1 MFIILQCSL
10 QLFKMIYFLQKAIS
24 HPADLK
30 LRYSTEAG
38 VEVQMFSACQQ
49 LIYGIKLWAVSHVL
63 VDVQD
68 VGQNAEDLGEN
79 TWGKH

>member
-1 MFIILQCSL
+1 
-10 QLFKMIYFLQKAIS
+10 MIYSLAKAAS

-38 VEVQMFSACQQ
+38 VEVQMFSTCQK
-49 LIYGIKLWAVSHVL
+49 LIYGIKLWTVSHVL

-68 VGQNAEDLGEN
+68 VGQNAEDLVKN
-79 TWGKH
+79 TWGKQ